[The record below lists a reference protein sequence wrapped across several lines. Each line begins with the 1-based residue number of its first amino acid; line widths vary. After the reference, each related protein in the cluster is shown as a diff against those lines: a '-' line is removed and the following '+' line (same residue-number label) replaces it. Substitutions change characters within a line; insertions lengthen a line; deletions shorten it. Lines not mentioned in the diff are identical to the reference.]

1 MGQSVTSDLA
11 GRRILVVEDE
21 VIVAWAL
28 EDMLAGLGC
37 AVVGP
42 AARINQALTMIEAEA
57 FDAAVVDV
65 NLDGEKSYPVVDA
78 LTARG
83 VPFVFSTGYGKAG
96 IAAKYGAFTVLQK
109 PYAISKLGDALSR
122 LLNTQPSAPAPRQA
136 PTTPVWDANRLR
148 IATDAA
154 GVCLWSWNVD
164 TDQISMDERAHA
176 LWGVPP
182 GDVTFKDLSARIHPE
197 DLDRV
202 RAAFAA
208 TREILGAYEVDFRIL
223 HGRDIRWVSA
233 RGRGD
238 DQGIVGRLMFGVF
251 LDVTERKLAEEAR
264 ELLAGEMG
272 HRVKNLF
279 SIACAL
285 TTISA
290 RSTQTKAEMSRDL
303 IQRLTA
309 LSIAHDLVRPVLSEP
324 KKAARLSDLL
334 ALLLAPYTEEKAD
347 GGRVSISV
355 PELLVGEA
363 SATTLALV
371 VHEFA
376 TNSIKCGALSKAAG
390 TLDLSSVD
398 RGADIEII
406 WRELGGPAVTA
417 PTGPV
422 GFGSQLI
429 AKSVSG
435 QLGGTISTDWQAEGV
450 LITLRVSKAR
460 LGA

>member
-1 MGQSVTSDLA
+1 
-11 GRRILVVEDE
+11 
-21 VIVAWAL
+21 
-28 EDMLAGLGC
+28 
-37 AVVGP
+37 
-42 AARINQALTMIEAEA
+42 
-57 FDAAVVDV
+57 
-65 NLDGEKSYPVVDA
+65 
-78 LTARG
+78 
-83 VPFVFSTGYGKAG
+83 
-96 IAAKYGAFTVLQK
+96 
-109 PYAISKLGDALSR
+109 
-122 LLNTQPSAPAPRQA
+122 
-136 PTTPVWDANRLR
+136 
-148 IATDAA
+148 
-154 GVCLWSWNVD
+154 
-164 TDQISMDERAHA
+164 
-176 LWGVPP
+176 
-182 GDVTFKDLSARIHPE
+182 
-197 DLDRV
+197 
-202 RAAFAA
+202 
-208 TREILGAYEVDFRIL
+208 
-223 HGRDIRWVSA
+223 
-233 RGRGD
+233 
-238 DQGIVGRLMFGVF
+238 
-251 LDVTERKLAEEAR
+251 
-264 ELLAGEMG
+264 MG

>member
-303 IQRLTA
+303 TQRLTA
-309 LSIAHDLVRPVLSEP
+309 LSIAHDLVRPILSEP

-334 ALLLAPYTEEKAD
+334 ALLLAPYAEENAA
-347 GGRVSISV
+347 GRVRVSV
-355 PELLVGEA
+355 PDLLVGEA

-376 TNSIKCGALSKAAG
+376 TNSIKYGALSEAAG
-390 TLDLSSVD
+390 TLDVSSID
-398 RGADIEII
+398 HETDIELI
-406 WRELGGPAVTA
+406 WIELGGPTVTP

-435 QLGGTISTDWQAEGV
+435 QLGGTIAIDWRAEGV
-450 LITLRVSKAR
+450 VITLRVSKAR
-460 LGA
+460 LGG